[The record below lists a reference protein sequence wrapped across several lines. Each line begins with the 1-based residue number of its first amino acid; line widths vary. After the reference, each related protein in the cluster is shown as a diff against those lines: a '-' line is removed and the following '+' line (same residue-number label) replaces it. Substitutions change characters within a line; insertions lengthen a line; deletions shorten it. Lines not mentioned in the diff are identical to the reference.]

1 MKWLFE
7 NWSLLVVLLA
17 ACIVAWRIVKK
28 FADLPSEEQLNKV
41 KEWLMYAVIEA
52 EKIYSSGTGRAK
64 LAYTYNL
71 FVERF
76 PSLAPAI
83 PFDLFS
89 KMVDEVLVEM
99 RKLLET
105 NKDIEY
111 YVNKGE

>member
-1 MKWLFE
+1 MKWLID

-17 ACIVAWRIVKK
+17 ACIIAWRAFKK
-28 FADLPSEEQLNKV
+28 FSDLPSDEQLEKV
-41 KEWLMYAVIEA
+41 KQWLLYAVIEA
-52 EKIYSSGTGRAK
+52 EKIYASGTGRAK

-71 FVERF
+71 FIEKF

-111 YVNKGE
+111 YVKGE

>member
-1 MKWLFE
+1 MTWILN
-7 NWSLLVVLLA
+7 NWSLLVVLVA
-17 ACIVAWRIVKK
+17 ACVVAWRVFKR
-28 FADLPSEEQLNKV
+28 FTDLPSEEQLEKV
-41 KEWLMYAVIEA
+41 KQWLLYAVIEA

-64 LAYTYNL
+64 LAYAYNL
-71 FVERF
+71 FLEKF

-111 YVNKGE
+111 YVNGE